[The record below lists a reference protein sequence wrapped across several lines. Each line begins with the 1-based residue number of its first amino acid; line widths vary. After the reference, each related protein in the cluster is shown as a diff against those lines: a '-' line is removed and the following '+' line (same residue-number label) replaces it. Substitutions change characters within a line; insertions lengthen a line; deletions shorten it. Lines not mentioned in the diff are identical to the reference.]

1 MNIAQLKKPLILQ
14 KGFTL
19 IEVMIVVAIIALLAS
34 IGYPSYTAY
43 IAKANRQAA
52 KNMAYQLADRQ
63 EQFFLD
69 NRSYAPNLTTLG
81 YAADVMALD
90 DGGQLSVPGA
100 EIRYVFRVAPG
111 ATATTYLLQLAPIQI
126 QARRDI
132 QCGMLT
138 LTHTGE
144 QGQTGVSDDCW

>member
-1 MNIAQLKKPLILQ
+1 MNIAQLKTPLILQ

-19 IEVMIVVAIIALLAS
+19 IELMNVLAIIALLAS

-69 NRSYAPNLTTLG
+69 NRSYAPDLTTLG
-81 YAADVMALD
+81 YAADVMSLD
-90 DGGQLSVPGA
+90 EDGQLAVPGV

-111 ATATTYLLQLAPIQI
+111 ATATTYLLQLAPMQI
-126 QARRDI
+126 QQQRDV

-144 QGQTGVSDDCW
+144 QDQTGASDDCW

>member
-90 DGGQLSVPGA
+90 DGGQLSIPVA
-100 EIRYVFRVAPG
+100 EMRYVFRVAPG
-111 ATATTYLLQLAPIQI
+111 ATATTYLLQMAPIQI
-126 QARRDI
+126 QAQRDV

-144 QGQTGVSDDCW
+144 QDQTGASDDCW

>member
-1 MNIAQLKKPLILQ
+1 MKIAQLKTPLILQ
-14 KGFTL
+14 RGFTL
-19 IEVMIVVAIIALLAS
+19 IEMMIVLAIIALLAS

-52 KNMAYQLADRQ
+52 KNIAYQLTDRQ

-69 NRSYAPNLTTLG
+69 NRSYAPTLTALG

-90 DGGQLSVPGA
+90 EDGQLAVVGA
-100 EIRYVFRVAPG
+100 DNRYVFRVEPG
-111 ATATTYLLQLAPIQI
+111 ATATTYNLQMAPLGV
-126 QARRDI
+126 QAQRDAK
-132 QCGMLT
+132 CGMLE

-144 QGQTGVSDDCW
+144 QDQTGVSDDCW

>member
-14 KGFTL
+14 QGFTL

-81 YAADVMALD
+81 YAADIMALD
-90 DGGQLSVPGA
+90 DGGQLSIPAA
-100 EIRYVFRVAPG
+100 EMRYVFRVAPG

-126 QARRDI
+126 QQRRDA